1 LAVLVLALAATWV
14 VLVFG
19 QALNEADAVEEQAAA
34 ARAENAALRARLEAG
49 REEVAIIQ
57 GDEFVR
63 LQARAYGLGE
73 RGERVFALRPG
84 APDPEP
90 IVPLGAAASPALPQT
105 PLDDWLDLLFGS
117 GQRGVAGP
125 PGADGAPED

>member
-1 LAVLVLALAATWV
+1 VLVLALAATWV

-19 QALNEADAVEEQAAA
+19 RALNEADVVEERAAA

-49 REEVAIIQ
+49 REEVALIQ
-57 GDEFVR
+57 DDEFVR

-90 IVPLGAAASPALPQT
+90 IVPLGAAASPAAPQT
-105 PLDDWLDLLFGS
+105 PLEDWLDLLFGS
-117 GQRGVAGP
+117 DQRGAAGP
-125 PGADGAPED
+125 PGAGGTPGED